1 MKARVFVV
9 AIVFIAVGLAVFAHL
24 RALSG
29 GAARVEEGHH
39 ARRVGRPQDRAANIL
54 IGASRDRA
62 IGREPRSRAV
72 PSL

>member
-29 GAARVEEGHH
+29 TAVEEGHH
-39 ARRVGRPQDRAANIL
+39 ARRVGRAQDRAANIL
-54 IGASRDRA
+54 IGASRDPA
-62 IGREPRSRAV
+62 IAHEPRSRAV